1 MVGLQEWQKSCS
13 HVGHPRAPSES
24 SWRVNACITTLL
36 PCPSSTFLFSL
47 LGEILKQ
54 ESQPKQWSLQQLR
67 LLLLLCLSFWPFPR
81 SCCLLRAT
89 HQCRPLHVWAFKV
102 PFSPPGQL
110 LLISAGSAQGSL
122 PLGSPC
128 HRSLVQ
134 SQLLL
139 LWPSMVICVSLPLL
153 LSDYQ
158 GRIQFISSSSTSV
171 CWLLEGKGSFLVSLS
186 LINHRSFL
194 KE

>member
-81 SCCLLRAT
+81 SCTSFPGILRDCNQQLPSPNQGVIYLCMIYFIQIYT
-89 HQCRPLHVWAFKV
+89 CISFKFYSENKKIV
-102 PFSPPGQL
+102 N
-110 LLISAGSAQGSL
+110 
-122 PLGSPC
+122 
-128 HRSLVQ
+128 V
-134 SQLLL
+134 
-139 LWPSMVICVSLPLL
+139 M
-153 LSDYQ
+153 
-158 GRIQFISSSSTSV
+158 
-171 CWLLEGKGSFLVSLS
+171 
-186 LINHRSFL
+186 
-194 KE
+194 KEILF